1 MPPRS
6 AVEKSEHRDEI
17 DDLLLGGKSPRFVS
31 SFLKNEY
38 NESISH
44 TAINNYKKK
53 HLNVTKEAVI
63 DYTNKKSK
71 EAKQFQSQKNSEKK
85 KQKAVKKISSDLEKL
100 DLIIDD
106 ALNTNIDIE
115 RLESDPE
122 ADQVKVEKLKLEKR
136 KQGISAINAKTNI
149 LKQAEPSFE
158 ESIADGFGELANA
171 IKKSR
176 EILL

>member
-6 AVEKSEHRDEI
+6 AVEKSEHRNEI

-38 NESISH
+38 NEKISH
-44 TAINNYKKK
+44 TAIHNYKKK

-63 DYTNKKSK
+63 DYTKKKSK
-71 EAKQFQSQKNSEKK
+71 EAKQVQSQKNSQKK

-100 DLIIDD
+100 DIIIDD

-115 RLESDPE
+115 RLEGDPE
-122 ADQVKVEKLKLEKR
+122 VDQVKVEKLKLEKR

-158 ESIADGFGELANA
+158 DSIATGFEELTDA

-176 EILL
+176 EIYQ